1 MARGADALWGG
12 GLLVRAHCLSSYALQ
27 RRPAP
32 SAVTSPVS
40 ASATPTALG
49 GGTSIVPSPSAPSPG
64 PSPAYR
70 NDQTRVLPVN
80 VTSIDWVGWLDNG
93 HLVTGLYQAFDGSP
107 SVVDLG
113 SNAVTPIDAR
123 GIVAAIFPSNLEP

>member
-1 MARGADALWGG
+1 
-12 GLLVRAHCLSSYALQ
+12 
-27 RRPAP
+27 
-32 SAVTSPVS
+32 
-40 ASATPTALG
+40 
-49 GGTSIVPSPSAPSPG
+49 VPSPSAPSPG